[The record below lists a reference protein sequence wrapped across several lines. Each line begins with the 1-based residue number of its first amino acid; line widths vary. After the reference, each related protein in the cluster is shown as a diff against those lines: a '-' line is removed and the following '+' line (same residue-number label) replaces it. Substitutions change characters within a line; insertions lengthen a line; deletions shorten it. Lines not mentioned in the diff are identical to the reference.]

1 MKTATD
7 ILKEKCPGIILFG
20 LTNGQMDSVLVA
32 MEEYAIQKLE
42 ATVASYEIDR
52 VNLVAMTLERDE
64 LDEEIK
70 RLGTERKQIIEANAS
85 MAVQNMIFQSQAQRL
100 QEEVD
105 KWYKAFQ
112 ELTKSHIEKSNDA
125 REYRQLFDE
134 HKARYEFT
142 LGRVNGLEEW
152 LTEYR
157 DQLKKE
163 NAYHKNTGIINAINE
178 LLNES

>member
-1 MKTATD
+1 MKNQV
-7 ILKEKCPGIILFG
+7 IV
-20 LTNGQMDSVLVA
+20 SVIA
-32 MEEYAIQKLE
+32 LE
-42 ATVASYEIDR
+42 AMHDHIR
-52 VNLVAMTLERDE
+52 TLSDNN
-64 LDEEIK
+64 K
-70 RLGTERKQIIEANAS
+70 K
-85 MAVQNMIFQSQAQRL
+85 L

-112 ELTKSHIEKSNDA
+112 DLTKSHIEKSNDA

>member
-1 MKTATD
+1 MRQTPNEMKT
-7 ILKEKCPGIILFG
+7 L
-20 LTNGQMDSVLVA
+20 
-32 MEEYAIQKLE
+32 EELIYEWGNLSGGTVEQHIYDYFQKYLGD
-42 ATVASYEIDR
+42 TVASYEVDR
-52 VNLVAMTLERDE
+52 INLVAMTLERYE

-70 RLGTERKQIIEANAS
+70 RLGTERKQIIEENAS

-112 ELTKSHIEKSNDA
+112 DLTRSHIEKSNDA

-152 LTEYR
+152 LGEYR

-178 LLNES
+178 LLNDNV